1 MVEPAIG
8 LIFWTSLVFVV
19 LLVLLK
25 VFAWKPIL
33 GAVNKREQSI
43 REALE
48 SAELAKEEIARLT
61 ADNKELLKEA
71 YLERDNILKRAKEVE
86 AGIIAEAKNIAK
98 VQADKLVEQA
108 REVIQTE
115 KQAAVAELKNQVA
128 VLSIEIAEKIIREQ
142 LSDAVKQKALASSLA
157 EEVVLN

>member
-33 GAVNKREQSI
+33 SAVNKREQSI

-71 YLERDNILKRAKEVE
+71 HIERDNILKRAKEVE

-115 KQAAVAELKNQVA
+115 KQAAVTELKNQVA
-128 VLSIEIAEKIIREQ
+128 VLSIEIAEKIVREQ
-142 LSDAVKQKALASSLA
+142 LSDAVKQKALATSLA